1 MSQDCWMNVDIIV
14 SELTCVKSS
23 DEREELNAVSSP
35 VHIYI
40 CVGGAY
46 ANKQAVMS
54 LKLIS
59 CSH

>member
-1 MSQDCWMNVDIIV
+1 MNVDIIV

-23 DEREELNAVSSP
+23 DEREELNAVASP